1 MNRLD
6 LDVAHAR
13 ECVGDPF
20 LHGGRHLGETAA
32 VLDGELQL
40 GAGAATLELDAEPA
54 TALAQPGSVDGSDRA
69 PHDLRQRDLADAY
82 RAGALL
88 DEDAAHDEPASAGS
102 RAPASSRKDV
112 EYSPLRNSSLSR
124 MSRSTSRVVG
134 TPSISS
140 SSNARSARA
149 IARRRLPSR
158 TTTFAISES

>member
-54 TALAQPGSVDGSDRA
+54 TPLAQPGSVDGSDRA
-69 PHDLRQRDLADAY
+69 PHDLGQRDLAHTH
-82 RAGALL
+82 RAAPLL

-112 EYSPLRNSSLSR
+112 EYSPLRNSSLARISK
-124 MSRSTSRVVG
+124 STARVVG
-134 TPSISS
+134 TPSISNS
-140 SSNARSARA
+140 LSARRARS
-149 IARRRLPSR
+149 IASLRLASS
-158 TTTFAISES
+158 TITFAMSES